1 MMNNNTIATINSAS
15 ANFDMNSLLSLLKD
29 SKATVIIIN
38 NNGMP
43 IDMNNVFD
51 TTATEVVK
59 KTRSFDLHKYY
70 VGKVRRILND
80 HDIQIKVGKGC
91 KRGHISTGAFDEL
104 VNQLET
110 KEVTLRRVKFLF
122 NALDEAGYKEEGR
135 GLKKD
140 VLFETLSYIK
150 ENNLAVTYKGKGENS
165 HSRGNAVKER
175 YELDN
180 LVEKLAKIPF
190 TNNFAEKFAN
200 CLREDE
206 VAYATFKLA

>member
-1 MMNNNTIATINSAS
+1 MMNNTTAISVSADFNMT
-15 ANFDMNSLLSLLKD
+15 ALMNMLKD
-29 SKATVIIIN
+29 TKATVIIIN
-38 NNGMP
+38 NNGTP
-43 IDMNNVFD
+43 IDMSNVFD

-59 KTRSFDLHKYY
+59 KGHTFDLHKYY
-70 VGKVRRILND
+70 AGNVRKILSN
-80 HDIQIKVGKGC
+80 HGIQIKAGKGC

-110 KEVTLRRVKFLF
+110 KEITLRRVKFLF

-180 LVEKLAKIPF
+180 LVEKLSKIPF
-190 TNNFAEKFAN
+190 TNDFAIKFAN
-200 CLREDE
+200 CLREGDE
-206 VAYATFKLA
+206 AAYATFKMA

>member
-1 MMNNNTIATINSAS
+1 MMNNTTAISVS
-15 ANFDMNSLLSLLKD
+15 ANFDMTSLLSALKN
-29 SKATVIIIN
+29 SNATVIIIN
-38 NNGMP
+38 NNGTP

-51 TTATEVVK
+51 TTATEVK
-59 KTRSFDLHKYY
+59 KTRTFNLHKYY
-70 VGKVRRILND
+70 EGKVRRVLND

-91 KRGHISTGAFDEL
+91 KRGHISAGAFDEL

-180 LVEKLAKIPF
+180 LVEKLSKIPF
-190 TNNFAEKFAN
+190 TNDFAIKFAN

-206 VAYATFKLA
+206 VAYTTFKMA